1 MARRS
6 PWLARRRPSRL
17 SVALPFC
24 RLLLTSVLLIQENIS
39 SQFGLAPGLERGLP
53 RAAPCDRPGVLPR
66 AVRGRPETRPP
77 TQVRALSD
85 EELAMLGQGDAE
97 AGPGRGDGR
106 RGAQVA

>member
-17 SVALPFC
+17 RVALPCC

-39 SQFGLAPGLERGLP
+39 SQFGLAPRRELGAP

-66 AVRGRPETRPP
+66 AVRGRPESRLLA
-77 TQVRALSD
+77 QKRALSD
-85 EELAMLGQGDAE
+85 EELVMLGQGGAE
-97 AGPGRGDGR
+97 DGPGRGDGR